1 MGIAD
6 NKKEFRAFALEADI
20 PALLHKGG
28 TEALGEQLDFSR
40 GASTPRKRG
49 VDIPLKAK
57 CMGHYILSV
66 IAFRVGRTGV

>member
-1 MGIAD
+1 MGIAG
-6 NKKEFRAFALEADI
+6 NKEEFRAFALEADI

-28 TEALGEQLDFSR
+28 MEALGGQLDFSR

-49 VDIPLKAK
+49 VDIPLKAN